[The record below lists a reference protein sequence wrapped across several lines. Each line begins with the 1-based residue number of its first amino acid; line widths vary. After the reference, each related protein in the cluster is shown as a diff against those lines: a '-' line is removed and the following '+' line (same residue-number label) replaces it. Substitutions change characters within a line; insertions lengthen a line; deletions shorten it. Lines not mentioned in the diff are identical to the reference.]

1 MPSILDVEQ
10 SDSTDSEDE
19 DPVTVTVR
27 KRTEDNGEETDDIRN
42 YACIE

>member
-1 MPSILDVEQ
+1 VPSILDVEQ

-19 DPVTVTVR
+19 DPVTVR